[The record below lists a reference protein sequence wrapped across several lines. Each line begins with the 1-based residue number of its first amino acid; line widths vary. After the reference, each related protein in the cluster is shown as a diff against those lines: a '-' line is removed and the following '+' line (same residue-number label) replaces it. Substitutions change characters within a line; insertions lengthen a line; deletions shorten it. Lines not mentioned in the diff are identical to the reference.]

1 MMIFVHNVCLTPG
14 GSHGITCLC
23 TCVHNF
29 SNKPPNA
36 GRMPL
41 KVFQNPAPYCGSSQ
55 VRGVFF
61 SSKSHSLLRMIGGGG
76 KGPGYFLK
84 TQAKSPTETANYK
97 VTTTHSLRRDLL
109 RGGVRAWQMFGAN
122 SYAFG
127 GAFPSCL
134 KTTCLFAPRGSRN
147 LWARKT
153 PLSAFLG
160 HMCVHK

>member
-1 MMIFVHNVCLTPG
+1 MPG
-14 GSHGITCLC
+14 GPLGITCVR

-29 SNKPPNA
+29 SNRPPNA

-61 SSKSHSLLRMIGGGG
+61 FFKIPFPIADDWGGGM
-76 KGPGYFLK
+76 GPGYFLK

-134 KTTCLFAPRGSRN
+134 KTTCLFASRGSRII
-147 LWARKT
+147 A
-153 PLSAFLG
+153 
-160 HMCVHK
+160 H